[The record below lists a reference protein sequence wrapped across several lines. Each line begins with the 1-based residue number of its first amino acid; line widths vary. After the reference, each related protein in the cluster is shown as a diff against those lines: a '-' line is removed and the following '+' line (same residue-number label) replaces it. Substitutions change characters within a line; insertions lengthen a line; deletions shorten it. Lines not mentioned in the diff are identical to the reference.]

1 MVYVFGRD
9 VGGKDNW
16 GHVDTIVPVR
26 AEPYGSF
33 GRSLAIEED
42 LLVVASRQTVDLLRP
57 VGRAGTWMAVAA
69 LEPTAPNTNS
79 FRAPSVAVR
88 NGRVAVADPRLDD
101 GPLNF
106 VGGVFLFVPD
116 SIGSWTQEAVL
127 RPDDPSES
135 QYLGWSVGIGN
146 DIVVAGSVNADNNE
160 LDAGAVYVFKDT
172 AVFGDGFESGD
183 TSAWSNTQY

>member
-1 MVYVFGRD
+1 M
-9 VGGKDNW
+9 W
-16 GHVDTIVPVR
+16 
-26 AEPYGSF
+26 E
-33 GRSLAIEED
+33 
-42 LLVVASRQTVDLLRP
+42 LLRKVMP
-57 VGRAGTWMAVAA
+57 
-69 LEPTAPNTNS
+69 PKP
-79 FRAPSVAVR
+79 
-88 NGRVAVADPRLDD
+88 
-101 GPLNF
+101 GPDAKF
-106 VGGVFLFVPD
+106 G
-116 SIGSWTQEAVL
+116 VL